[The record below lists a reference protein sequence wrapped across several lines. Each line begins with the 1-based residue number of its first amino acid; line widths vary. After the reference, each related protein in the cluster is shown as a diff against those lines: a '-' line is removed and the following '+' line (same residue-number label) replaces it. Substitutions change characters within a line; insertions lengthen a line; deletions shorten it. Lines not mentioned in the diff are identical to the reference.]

1 MGNTAK
7 QRNPCWKTSNRILCE
22 SDKKNIENSQFDDK
36 NQSSY
41 IFLYNDKNRVNNQQ
55 QCKQRV
61 FLKILPPTF
70 LQTPLHCAAPSISI
84 CATVQCWFMPRRLCI
99 HSSSQLELHWPS
111 NTTNITINI
120 DNWVHLWHPESR
132 CLQKILNQQM
142 VEGTPAQHANSV
154 IYGSHRLQ

>member
-22 SDKKNIENSQFDDK
+22 SDKKNIENSQFDAK

-61 FLKILPPTF
+61 FLTILPPTF

-111 NTTNITINI
+111 NTTNITIDEHRQLGSPVTSRVQMLAKDFKPTNGWR
-120 DNWVHLWHPESR
+120 DASTTCKQCDLW
-132 CLQKILNQQM
+132 
-142 VEGTPAQHANSV
+142 
-154 IYGSHRLQ
+154 